1 MTGKAGDVIVVGG
14 GIIGLASAWR
24 LSLAGARVTLF
35 DPAPGSGATRAAA
48 GMLAPVT
55 EAHYG
60 EEELLRLNLESM
72 AAWPAFASE
81 LEQQSGL
88 EVGYDRSGTLAVGYD
103 PSDKAALDELW
114 RFQQKLGLES
124 SPLSASACRSLEPAL
139 SPSIRGGL
147 DVPTDHQVDPR
158 QVGAA
163 LLEACQRARVS
174 IRHERVES
182 LLVERAR
189 VTGLRTGEAR
199 EERAPTVVLAA
210 GWRSGEIAGIPPGLR
225 PPVRPVKGQVIRLRL
240 DERLPRPARTI
251 RALVRGSFVYLVPRR
266 GGELVCGAT
275 SEEMG
280 ADSRVTAGA
289 VYQLLRDAQAV
300 YPSILEAELA
310 EAITGFRPGSPD
322 NAPLVGPGGM
332 AGLVIATG
340 HFRHGILLAPVTAR
354 IVAELVSSG
363 LGEGWE
369 RRPAIDPRRFSRR
382 AGR

>member
-114 RFQQKLGLES
+114 RFQQKLGLDS

-139 SPSIRGGL
+139 
-147 DVPTDHQVDPR
+147 
-158 QVGAA
+158 
-163 LLEACQRARVS
+163 
-174 IRHERVES
+174 
-182 LLVERAR
+182 
-189 VTGLRTGEAR
+189 
-199 EERAPTVVLAA
+199 
-210 GWRSGEIAGIPPGLR
+210 
-225 PPVRPVKGQVIRLRL
+225 
-240 DERLPRPARTI
+240 
-251 RALVRGSFVYLVPRR
+251 
-266 GGELVCGAT
+266 
-275 SEEMG
+275 
-280 ADSRVTAGA
+280 
-289 VYQLLRDAQAV
+289 
-300 YPSILEAELA
+300 
-310 EAITGFRPGSPD
+310 
-322 NAPLVGPGGM
+322 
-332 AGLVIATG
+332 
-340 HFRHGILLAPVTAR
+340 
-354 IVAELVSSG
+354 
-363 LGEGWE
+363 
-369 RRPAIDPRRFSRR
+369 
-382 AGR
+382 